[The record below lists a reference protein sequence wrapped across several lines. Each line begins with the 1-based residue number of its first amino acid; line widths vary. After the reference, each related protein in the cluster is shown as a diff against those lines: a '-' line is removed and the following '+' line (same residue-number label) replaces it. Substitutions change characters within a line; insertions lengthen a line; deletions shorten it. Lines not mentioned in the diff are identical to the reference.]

1 MILQHGSSRFS
12 LISSDSTSI
21 GVCVLVPV
29 SKVQKGAPLVRVYLI
44 NASKEGLEQAAHTF
58 GLIRSLNLTGA
69 SVDITVDCLVMG
81 AFRSST

>member
-1 MILQHGSSRFS
+1 Q
-12 LISSDSTSI
+12 
-21 GVCVLVPV
+21 
-29 SKVQKGAPLVRVYLI
+29 
-44 NASKEGLEQAAHTF
+44 GLEQAAQTF